1 MKGTEHFKRTIK
13 EYLDGKARTDELF
26 AVSYAKENKNL
37 DDCITFILNQVK
49 ASGCCGMT
57 DDEVWSLAI
66 HYYDE
71 DNIDVGKPISCGVVV
86 NHKVELTEEE
96 KAQARKDALKAYQEE
111 EMRKIQQRH
120 SRPKPA
126 AKAVQNTHSSISDH
140 ESTDKISAS
149 GSSRQRAVAAY
160 HGETGRM
167 GVPAYRRTL
176 RFSYTERTNDLPRLR
191 S

>member
-96 KAQARKDALKAYQEE
+96 KAEARQQAIKRAENEAYAKLKQQQEKALAKRAKVEV
-111 EMRKIQQRH
+111 
-120 SRPKPA
+120 KP
-126 AKAVQNTHSSISDH
+126 QPSLFD
-140 ESTDKISAS
+140 
-149 GSSRQRAVAAY
+149 
-160 HGETGRM
+160 
-167 GVPAYRRTL
+167 
-176 RFSYTERTNDLPRLR
+176 F
-191 S
+191 